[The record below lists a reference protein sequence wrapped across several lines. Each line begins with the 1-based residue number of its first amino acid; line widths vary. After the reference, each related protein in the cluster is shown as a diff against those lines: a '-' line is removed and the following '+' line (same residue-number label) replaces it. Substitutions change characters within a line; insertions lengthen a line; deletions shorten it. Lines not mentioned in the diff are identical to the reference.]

1 VDRPHAHQARRR
13 PPLRR
18 PARGYEYELDGYRA
32 AMRIAADGT
41 TALTSRND
49 LDLTAEFA
57 ELAGVLTA
65 AL

>member
-1 VDRPHAHQARRR
+1 
-13 PPLRR
+13 
-18 PARGYEYELDGYRA
+18 
-32 AMRIAADGT
+32 MRIAADGT